1 MTPRA
6 SSNLLVIGVLLAAAS
21 CKSGPEEGK
30 VTPEPGGPAPITEQ
44 PSAAMLEGTSWRLVQ
59 FRGGDETI
67 LTPDDKEKYTVAF
80 EDQGRL
86 SAQIDCNQGTG
97 TWKSPGPGQL
107 EFSPLA
113 MTMAACL
120 QPAPLNERMPKQWQY
135 VRSYVMKD
143 GHLFLS
149 LMADG
154 GIYEFEPV
162 VEGTLKGTAMYRERM
177 ALPPGA
183 VFEATLQDVSKAD
196 APAEV
201 LGSTR
206 LEGPGNPPIRFE
218 IRYDPA
224 RIEPRHSYAVRARI
238 LVDGKPFFITDQHYP
253 VLTRG
258 KGNRVEL
265 MLRRAN

>member
-1 MTPRA
+1 MTRRA
-6 SSNLLVIGVLLAAAS
+6 SSNLMVIGVLAAAVG
-21 CKSGPEEGK
+21 CKPAPEEEVK
-30 VTPEPGGPAPITEQ
+30 VTPEAAGPAPITDQ
-44 PSAAMLEGTSWRLVQ
+44 LAAKLEGTSWRLVQ

-67 LTPDDKEKYTVAF
+67 LTPDDKAKYTVAF
-80 EDQGRL
+80 GTDGRV
-86 SAQIDCNQGTG
+86 SARIDCNQGSG
-97 TWKSPGPGQL
+97 AWKSPGPGQL
-107 EFSPLA
+107 ELGPLA
-113 MTMAACL
+113 MTMAMCP
-120 QPAPLNERMPKQWQY
+120 PAPLNERLPRQWQY

-154 GIYEFEPV
+154 GIYEFEPM
-162 VEGTLKGTAMYRERM
+162 VEGTVTGTALYRERIAM
-177 ALPPGA
+177 PSGA

-218 IRYDPA
+218 IRYDPS
-224 RIEPRHSYAVRARI
+224 RIEPRHNYAVGARI

-258 KGNRVEL
+258 KGNEVEL